1 MLFYSML
8 NFGKFFK
15 HRILEYCGLHFSLL
29 WLFGSIHRTCSQTTR
44 FQSILAKQ
52 QIKQSWIGLNTHFKH
67 RLVKRSKV
75 VCRTFIPH
83 WNSRETKLCLRGS
96 FRRKLR
102 LVWHFNFLVINLINV
117 FLFFCLYVSGFFQ
130 AFMLSLLLLSVVSL
144 SQKNLRDLQLLFN
157 DFPDYQVY
165 LHSK

>member
-75 VCRTFIPH
+75 VCRTFEELLYLIETA
-83 WNSRETKLCLRGS
+83 ETKLCLRGS

-102 LVWHFNFLVINLINV
+102 LVWHFNLLVINLIICISFV
-117 FLFFCLYVSGFFQ
+117 LLFICLRIFSGIHAFLVTSLC
-130 AFMLSLLLLSVVSL
+130 ALSLSL
-144 SQKNLRDLQLLFN
+144 SEE
-157 DFPDYQVY
+157 
-165 LHSK
+165 SKRSATTV